1 MDSETKLSHMLNFKF
16 IKELNQIKDKMEIYT
31 ILREDIF
38 HLNGVPKFAIEK
50 ILPAISIKA
59 SEILGDLT
67 DGKNMVKN

>member
-1 MDSETKLSHMLNFKF
+1 MLNFKF
-16 IKELNQIKDKMEIYT
+16 IKGLNQIKDKIEIYT

-50 ILPAISIKA
+50 KLPAISIKA

-67 DGKNMVKN
+67 NGKNMVKN